1 LAAQLA
7 EAQHLQKEAE
17 SKIASTAPHVIN
29 EGDRHDILA
38 IPKPKGEAGNKR
50 NGFNLRE
57 AMDLDG
63 DTKKDLYDAIQVC
76 FS

>member
-1 LAAQLA
+1 
-7 EAQHLQKEAE
+7 
-17 SKIASTAPHVIN
+17 
-29 EGDRHDILA
+29 LA